1 MTEQLKK
8 GDFVRAYFEPPEARF
23 QGVEAA
29 PYPLKAGWG
38 YGIIIGFPIDGHSWA
53 KLHMSDGTKTTVLTK
68 DLEKV
73 SESKI

>member
-1 MTEQLKK
+1 MKKFKK
-8 GDFVRAYFEPPEARF
+8 GDFVRAYFEPRF
-23 QGVEAA
+23 QGVDV
-29 PYPLKAGWG
+29 PYSLKAGWG

-73 SESKI
+73 SDS